1 MANSSSLQTSTH
13 IATSGTRAPAIL
25 RTLQWIAGAGAL
37 VSGIA
42 LGLRGAPFIRYAVE
56 GPSMEP
62 SYHGGDRLIVSRLAY
77 LFRGPSAGDVVVV
90 RDPEM
95 RSRHLVK
102 RIDAVLDN
110 RPGQRR
116 YFLIG
121 DNAAESRDSRHFG
134 AVTQRHIVGRVWFR
148 Y

>member
-1 MANSSSLQTSTH
+1 
-13 IATSGTRAPAIL
+13 
-25 RTLQWIAGAGAL
+25 
-37 VSGIA
+37 
-42 LGLRGAPFIRYAVE
+42 
-56 GPSMEP
+56 MEP
-62 SYHGGDRLIVSRLAY
+62 AYHAGDRLIVSRLAHI
-77 LFRGPSAGDVVVV
+77 FRAPKAGDVVVV
-90 RDPEM
+90 RDPELP
-95 RSRHLVK
+95 SRHLVK

-134 AVTQRHIVGRVWFR
+134 AVTRRHIVGRVWFR